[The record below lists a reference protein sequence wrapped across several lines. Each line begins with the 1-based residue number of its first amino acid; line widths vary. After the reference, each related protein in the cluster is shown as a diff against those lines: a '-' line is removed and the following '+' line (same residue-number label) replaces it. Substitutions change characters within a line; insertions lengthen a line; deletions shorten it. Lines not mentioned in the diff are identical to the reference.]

1 MKNILLLSKKGS
13 AARISSLLAL
23 VIILLN
29 FTSLVAQDMQVSG
42 VILSEENEPLPGVA
56 IIIQGTSTGAVSDFD
71 GKYKLSAASTDVLEY
86 SFVGYL
92 KQMETVGSRS
102 TIDITMV
109 PDTKQL
115 EEIIVVGYGTRKK
128 SHNTGAIAQVGGKDV
143 TAVQANRVDDALAG
157 KLSGVFIQNQS
168 GEPGAD
174 PKIQIRA
181 ASSITGNSDPLIVVD
196 GYPISGN
203 LATVNPNDIES
214 IEVLKDAA
222 SAAIYGSRGANGVI
236 MVTLKHGEAGKTK
249 FSYNSYYSISNKYVD
264 NINMTAGEFADHA
277 DAQIASGNWDVSELE
292 AAAPGY
298 VDYKIDAFR
307 NSPDVVA
314 IEDHVFRTGK
324 TQSHNFS
331 MSGGSENA
339 NFFASIGYQDTEGA
353 VIKQGFK
360 RVNARLGIDTKL
372 AEKFK
377 AGLNFNGFTSE
388 RSALEHDMRDILRGS
403 SIHPIYHT
411 DASIA
416 FVQGLEAQHQALG
429 LRVSRQGG
437 VNGYRSFDD
446 RAVGGIERQSIFD
459 LQPGDPAWDWHY
471 GRDGNGI
478 GGSSN
483 PGTASLIDSK
493 GNTEKTYFGNLSTYL
508 EYNIIDGL
516 NIKTV
521 LGGDMRNVVQDNHY
535 LRDGDNNAEL
545 KDTYLNQTE
554 LTYTSVLSETT
565 LNYSKVIGNHDI
577 SALAGTEFQNF
588 YVKGTTV
595 NGNNVRQ
602 LTGDPLN
609 FAMLEPADITSSERD
624 ETIAR
629 RSIFGRINYA
639 YNDRYL
645 ASVSIRRD
653 GDSRFGTNNKYEV
666 FPALSLGWN
675 VHNES
680 FYNLDFL
687 SNLKLRFST
696 GSLGTTSNLGAYSSL
711 SILNPTPSVFG
722 VANAIPNDVKNDDL
736 TWQTNTETNFGI
748 SLGFLSNRFTLGVD
762 YYTSNI
768 ENILIDQSVSE
779 VFGTSSIRLNSGD
792 VKSSGIEFELGAVL
806 VEKDDFTWN
815 ASANLSTVNTE
826 ITDLGELTQLPD
838 VIYGTS
844 GRGAVYR
851 NYIGGEIGELWA
863 LETTGA
869 AEESFMINPVDV
881 IGASSGEVYVVDQ
894 NGDGV
899 IDATKSVADGGD
911 LVKVGTNTPDFY
923 WGMTHNFTYKSFD
936 VGIQLQGS
944 HGGVVYNVDPLYN
957 GSNWGGRLRSSF
969 DSEGDGIADHNGLH
983 YTRVRDQTDA
993 VIQDAGFIALRNV
1006 TFGYTLNSELVSKIG
1021 LGSVRVYAAASNLL
1035 YIMGDDYTSYN
1046 PEGVDTSSN
1055 GYQGPTTYGHQ
1066 SGESPILRTFTFGL
1080 NVNF

>member
-1 MKNILLLSKKGS
+1 MKDILQMLKKQINALILLF
-13 AARISSLLAL
+13 ALAFPL
-23 VIILLN
+23 YEVN
-29 FTSLVAQDMQVSG
+29 AQEKTVTG
-42 VILSEENEPLPGVA
+42 KVLAPNGETLPGVTVLV
-56 IIIQGTSTGAVSDFD
+56 QGTSTGTITDANGNYAVNVKDDDILQVS
-71 GKYKLSAASTDVLEY
+71 YI
-86 SFVGYL
+86 GYATQL
-92 KQMETVGSRS
+92 IPVNGRS
-102 TIDITMV
+102 IINVSLQEDAE
-109 PDTKQL
+109 QL
-115 EEIIVVGYGTRKK
+115 EEIVVVGYGIRKK

-143 TAVQANRVDDALAG
+143 AAIQANRVDDALAG
-157 KLSGVFIQNQS
+157 KLAGVLIQNQS

-196 GYPISGN
+196 GYPISGS

-214 IEVLKDAA
+214 VEVLKDAA

-236 MVTLKHGEAGKTK
+236 LVTLKSGVAGKTK
-249 FSYNSYYSISNKYVD
+249 FSYNSYYSISNKYRD

-277 DAQIASGNWDVSELE
+277 DAQIANGNWNVNELE
-292 AAAPGY
+292 DSAPGY
-298 VDYKIDAFR
+298 VDYKINAYR

-331 MSGGSENA
+331 MSGGSDNS
-339 NFFASIGYQDTEGA
+339 NFFASFGYQDTKGA
-353 VIKQGFK
+353 VIKQEF
-360 RVNARLGIDTKL
+360 RRINARIGVDTKL

-377 AGLNFNGFTSE
+377 AGLRFNGFTSE
-388 RSALEHDMRDILRGS
+388 RSALEHDMRDILRGA

-411 DASIA
+411 EASIA
-416 FVQGLEAQHQALG
+416 FVQKLEAQHKALG

-437 VNGYRSFDD
+437 VNDYRSFDS
-446 RAVGGIERQSIFD
+446 RSVSGIERQSIFD

-493 GNTEKTYFGNLSTYL
+493 GNTEKTYFGNLSSYL
-508 EYNIIDGL
+508 EYSILDGL

-521 LGGDMRNVVQDNHY
+521 LGGDLRNTVQDNHY

-554 LTYTSVLSETT
+554 ITRTSVLSETT
-565 LNYSKVIGNHDI
+565 LNYTKVIGSHDI
-577 SALAGTEFQNF
+577 SALVGAEFQNF
-588 YVKGTTV
+588 YLKGTVV
-595 NGNNVRQ
+595 NGNNVPQ

-609 FAMLEPADITSSERD
+609 FAMLEPADITSTERN

-629 RSIFGRINYA
+629 RSVFSRVNYA
-639 YNDRYL
+639 YDDRYL

-653 GDSRFGTNNKYEV
+653 GDSRFGVNNKFEV
-666 FPALSLGWN
+666 FPAASLGWN

-680 FYNLDFL
+680 FYNIDFL
-687 SNLKLRFST
+687 SNLKLRLST
-696 GSLGTTSNLGAYSSL
+696 GSLGTPSNLGPYSSL
-711 SILNPTPSVFG
+711 SILNPAPSVYG
-722 VANAIPNDVKNDDL
+722 IANLIPNDVANPNL
-736 TWQTNTETNFGI
+736 TWQSNTETNFGV

-768 ENILIDQSVSE
+768 EKILIDQSVSE
-779 VFGTSSIRLNSGD
+779 VFGTSSVRLNSGD
-792 VKSSGIEFELGAVL
+792 VKSSGIELELGAVVL
-806 VEKDDFTWN
+806 KKDDFTWN
-815 ASANLSTVNTE
+815 VSANLSTVKTE

-851 NYIGGEIGELWA
+851 NYVGGEIGELWA
-863 LETTGA
+863 LETTGS

-911 LVKVGTNTPDFY
+911 LVKIGTNTPDFY

-936 VGIQLQGS
+936 MGIQLQGS

-969 DSEGDGIADHNGLH
+969 DADKDGIADHNGKH

-993 VIQDAGFIALRNV
+993 VIQDAGFVALRNL
-1006 TFGYTLNSELVSKIG
+1006 TIGYTLSPEMVSKAG

-1035 YIMGDDYTSYN
+1035 YLMGDDYTSYN
-1046 PEGVDTSSN
+1046 PEGVDTSSS